1 MNWQDKGYLLSLNK
15 YNENSSIA
23 EFFTETNGKVVG
35 VIFGSTS
42 KKIKNYLLI
51 GNKFHINSKLRED
64 GRLGYL
70 KVEIDEI
77 KTPVYLEN
85 KKKLFCIIY
94 CMNLI
99 KILTAENENN
109 VEIYHLLE
117 KLFKIIE
124 LDNWLVEFL
133 YLELNILKSIGY
145 DINFKDYV
153 VDRGINGQTKYV
165 VDSSQKIIPNFLI
178 DKNIGPENL
187 KDIYSGF
194 SIVGDFLD
202 KTIIKPN
209 NKNYPSSRNDFV
221 DLLKYSSCST

>member
-23 EFFTETNGKVVG
+23 ELYTQNNGKIVG

-99 KILTAENENN
+99 KILTVENENN
-109 VEIYHLLE
+109 VEIYNHLE

-133 YLELNILKSIGY
+133 YLELNILKAIGY
-145 DINFKDYV
+145 DINFRDYV
-153 VDRGINGQTKYV
+153 VDKSINGQTKYIV
-165 VDSSQKIIPNFLI
+165 VSSQKIIPNFLI
-178 DKNIGPENL
+178 DKNIRPENL
-187 KDIYSGF
+187 KEIYNGYI
-194 SIVGDFLD
+194 IVGDFLD
-202 KTIIKPN
+202 KTIIKAN

-221 DLLKYSSCST
+221 NLLK

>member
-1 MNWQDKGYLLSLNK
+1 MNWQDKGYLISLNK

-23 EFFTETNGKVVG
+23 EFYTENNGKIVG
-35 VIFGSTS
+35 IIFGSTS
-42 KKIKNYLLI
+42 KKIKSYLLI

-109 VEIYHLLE
+109 VEIYNLLE
-117 KLFKIIE
+117 KLFKIID

-153 VDRGINGQTKYV
+153 VDKSINGQTKYI

-178 DKNIGPENL
+178 DKNISPENL

-202 KTIIKPN
+202 KTILKPN
-209 NKNYPSSRNDFV
+209 NKNYPSSRNDFIN
-221 DLLKYSSCST
+221 LLK

>member
-23 EFFTETNGKVVG
+23 EFYTENNGKIVG

-42 KKIKNYLLI
+42 KKIKSYLLI

-109 VEIYHLLE
+109 VEIYNLLE

-153 VDRGINGQTKYV
+153 VDKSINGQTKYI

-178 DKNIGPENL
+178 DKNTIPENL
-187 KDIYSGF
+187 KDIYNGF

-221 DLLKYSSCST
+221 NLLK

>member
-23 EFFTETNGKVVG
+23 EFYTENNGKIVG

-42 KKIKNYLLI
+42 KKIKSYLLI
-51 GNKFHINSKLRED
+51 GNKFHINSKIRED

-109 VEIYHLLE
+109 IEIYNLLE

-153 VDRGINGQTKYV
+153 VDKSINGQTKYI

-178 DKNIGPENL
+178 DKNISPENL
-187 KDIYSGF
+187 KDIHSGF

-221 DLLKYSSCST
+221 NLLK

>member
-23 EFFTETNGKVVG
+23 EFFTENNGKIVG
-35 VIFGSTS
+35 IIFGSTS
-42 KKIKNYLLI
+42 KKIKSYLLI

-99 KILTAENENN
+99 KILTVENESNM
-109 VEIYHLLE
+109 EIYSLLE
-117 KLFKIIE
+117 KLFKIID

-153 VDRGINGQTKYV
+153 VNKNINGQTKYV

-178 DKNIGPENL
+178 DKKIIPENT
-187 KDIYSGF
+187 KDIYSGY

-209 NKNYPSSRNDFV
+209 NKSFPSSRTDFIN
-221 DLLKYSSCST
+221 LLK

>member
-23 EFFTETNGKVVG
+23 EFYTENNGRIVG

-42 KKIKNYLLI
+42 KKIKSYLLI
-51 GNKFHINSKLRED
+51 GNKFHINSKIRED
-64 GRLGYL
+64 GRPSYL

-77 KTPVYLEN
+77 KTPIYLEN

-109 VEIYHLLE
+109 IEIYNLLE
-117 KLFKIIE
+117 KLFRIIE
-124 LDNWLVEFL
+124 LDNWLIEFL
-133 YLELNILKSIGY
+133 YLELKILKSIGY

-153 VDRGINGQTKYV
+153 VDKKINGQTKYIV
-165 VDSSQKIIPNFLI
+165 NSSQKIIPNFLI
-178 DKNIGPENL
+178 DKNISPENL
-187 KDIYSGF
+187 KDIYIGF

-209 NKNYPSSRNDFV
+209 NKSYPSSRNNFV
-221 DLLKYSSCST
+221 NLLK

>member
-1 MNWQDKGYLLSLNK
+1 MNWQDKGYLISLNK

-23 EFFTETNGKVVG
+23 EFYTENNGKIVG
-35 VIFGSTS
+35 IIFGSTS
-42 KKIKNYLLI
+42 KKIKSYLLL
-51 GNKFHINSKLRED
+51 GNKFHINSKQRED

-109 VEIYHLLE
+109 VEIYNLLE

-153 VDRGINGQTKYV
+153 VDKNINGQTKYI

-178 DKNIGPENL
+178 DKKISPENL
-187 KDIYSGF
+187 KDIYKGF

-221 DLLKYSSCST
+221 NLLK

>member
-23 EFFTETNGKVVG
+23 EFYTENNGKIVG

-42 KKIKNYLLI
+42 KKIKSYLLI

-94 CMNLI
+94 CMNLV

-109 VEIYHLLE
+109 VEIYNLLE

-153 VDRGINGQTKYV
+153 VDKNINGQTKYI

-178 DKNIGPENL
+178 DKKISPENL
-187 KDIYSGF
+187 KDIYKGF

-221 DLLKYSSCST
+221 NLLK

>member
-1 MNWQDKGYLLSLNK
+1 MNWQDKGYLISLNK

-23 EFFTETNGKVVG
+23 EFYTENNGKIVG
-35 VIFGSTS
+35 IIFGSTS
-42 KKIKNYLLI
+42 KKIKSYLLI

-109 VEIYHLLE
+109 IEIYNLLE

-124 LDNWLVEFL
+124 LDYWLVEFL

-153 VDRGINGQTKYV
+153 VDRSINGQTKYI

-178 DKNIGPENL
+178 DKNISPENL

-209 NKNYPSSRNDFV
+209 NKSYPSSRNDFV
-221 DLLKYSSCST
+221 NLLK

>member
-1 MNWQDKGYLLSLNK
+1 MNWQDKGYLISLNK

-23 EFFTETNGKVVG
+23 EFYTKNNGKIVG
-35 VIFGSTS
+35 IIFGSTS
-42 KKIKNYLLI
+42 KKIKSYLLI

-109 VEIYHLLE
+109 VEIYNLLE

-153 VDRGINGQTKYV
+153 INKNINGQTKYI

-178 DKNIGPENL
+178 DKKISPENL
-187 KDIYSGF
+187 KDIYKGF

-221 DLLKYSSCST
+221 NLLK

>member
-23 EFFTETNGKVVG
+23 EFYTENNGKIVG

-42 KKIKNYLLI
+42 KKIKSYLLI

-77 KTPVYLEN
+77 KTPIYLEN

-109 VEIYHLLE
+109 IEIYNLLE

-153 VDRGINGQTKYV
+153 VDKNINGQTKYI
-165 VDSSQKIIPNFLI
+165 VDSSKKIIPNFLI
-178 DKNIGPENL
+178 DKNISPENL

-221 DLLKYSSCST
+221 NLLK

>member
-23 EFFTETNGKVVG
+23 EIYTENNGKIVG

-42 KKIKNYLLI
+42 KKIKSYLLI
-51 GNKFHINSKLRED
+51 GNKFHINSKIRED

-109 VEIYHLLE
+109 IEIYNLLE

-153 VDRGINGQTKYV
+153 VDKNINGQTKYI

-178 DKNIGPENL
+178 DKKISPENL
-187 KDIYSGF
+187 KDIYKGF

-221 DLLKYSSCST
+221 NLLK

>member
-23 EFFTETNGKVVG
+23 EFYTENNGKIVG

-51 GNKFHINSKLRED
+51 GNKFHINSKLREN

-109 VEIYHLLE
+109 IEIYNLLE

-153 VDRGINGQTKYV
+153 VDKNINGQTKYI
-165 VDSSQKIIPNFLI
+165 VDSNQKIIPNFLI
-178 DKNIGPENL
+178 DKNNSPENL

-221 DLLKYSSCST
+221 NLLK

>member
-23 EFFTETNGKVVG
+23 EFFTENNGKVVG
-35 VIFGSTS
+35 LIFGSTS
-42 KKIKNYLLI
+42 KKIKSYLLI
-51 GNKFHINSKLRED
+51 GNKFHINSKLRQD

-99 KILTAENENN
+99 KILTVENEINI
-109 VEIYHLLE
+109 EIYSLLE
-117 KLFKIIE
+117 KLFKIIDF
-124 LDNWLVEFL
+124 DNWLVEFL

-153 VDRGINGQTKYV
+153 INKNINGQTRYV
-165 VDSSQKIIPNFLI
+165 VDSIQKIIPNFLI
-178 DKNIGPENL
+178 DKKIIPENIT
-187 KDIYSGF
+187 DIYSGYL
-194 SIVGDFLD
+194 IVGDFLD
-202 KTIIKPN
+202 KTIIKPS
-209 NKNYPSSRNDFV
+209 NKSFPSSRNDFIN
-221 DLLKYSSCST
+221 LLK

>member
-23 EFFTETNGKVVG
+23 EFFTENNGKIIG

-42 KKIKNYLLI
+42 KKIKSYLLI

-99 KILTAENENN
+99 RILTVENEKNTELYN
-109 VEIYHLLE
+109 LVD
-117 KLFKIIE
+117 KLFQIID
-124 LDNWLVEFL
+124 LNNWLVEFL

-153 VDRGINGQTKYV
+153 VYKKINGEAKYV
-165 VDSSQKIIPNFLI
+165 VDSNQKIIPNFLI
-178 DKNIGPENL
+178 DKKIIPKNQT
-187 KDIYSGF
+187 DIYTGY

-209 NKNYPSSRNDFV
+209 NKSFPSSRNDFIN
-221 DLLKYSSCST
+221 LIK

>member
-23 EFFTETNGKVVG
+23 EFYTENNGKIVG

-42 KKIKNYLLI
+42 KKIKSYLLI

-99 KILTAENENN
+99 KILTVENENN
-109 VEIYHLLE
+109 VEIYNLLE

-124 LDNWLVEFL
+124 FDNWLVEFL

-145 DINFKDYV
+145 DISFKDYV
-153 VDRGINGQTKYV
+153 VDKNINGQTKYI

-178 DKNIGPENL
+178 DKNNSPENL

-221 DLLKYSSCST
+221 NLLK

>member
-23 EFFTETNGKVVG
+23 EFFTENNGKVVG

-42 KKIKNYLLI
+42 KKIKSYLLI
-51 GNKFHINSKLRED
+51 GNKFHINSKFRED

-77 KTPVYLEN
+77 KTPFYLEN

-99 KILTAENENN
+99 KILTVENESNI
-109 VEIYHLLE
+109 EIYSLLR
-117 KLFKIIE
+117 KLFKIID

-153 VDRGINGQTKYV
+153 VNKNINGQNKYV
-165 VDSSQKIIPNFLI
+165 VESSQKIIPNFLI
-178 DKNIGPENL
+178 DKKIIPENT
-187 KDIYSGF
+187 KDIFNGY

-209 NKNYPSSRNDFV
+209 NKSFPSSRNDFIN
-221 DLLKYSSCST
+221 LIK

>member
-1 MNWQDKGYLLSLNK
+1 MNWQDKGYLISLNK

-23 EFFTETNGKVVG
+23 EFYTENNGKIVG
-35 VIFGSTS
+35 IIFGSTS
-42 KKIKNYLLI
+42 KKIKSYLLI

-109 VEIYHLLE
+109 VEIYNLLE

-153 VDRGINGQTKYV
+153 VDKNINGQTKYI

-178 DKNIGPENL
+178 DKNISPENL

-221 DLLKYSSCST
+221 NLLK

>member
-23 EFFTETNGKVVG
+23 EFYTENNGKIVG

-42 KKIKNYLLI
+42 KKIKSYLLI
-51 GNKFHINSKLRED
+51 GNKFHINSKVREN

-85 KKKLFCIIY
+85 KKKLFCIVY

-99 KILTAENENN
+99 KILTVENENN
-109 VEIYHLLE
+109 IEIYNLLE

-133 YLELNILKSIGY
+133 YLELSIFKSIGY

-153 VDRGINGQTKYV
+153 VAKSINGQNKYIV
-165 VDSSQKIIPNFLI
+165 NSSQKIIPNFLI
-178 DKNIGPENL
+178 DKNIRPKNL
-187 KDIYSGF
+187 NDLYNGF
-194 SIVGDFLD
+194 SLVGDFLD

-209 NKNYPSSRNDFV
+209 NKNYPTSRNDFIN
-221 DLLKYSSCST
+221 LLK

>member
-23 EFFTETNGKVVG
+23 EFFTKNYGKVVG

-42 KKIKNYLLI
+42 KKIKSYLLI
-51 GNKFHINSKLRED
+51 GNKFHINSKLRQD
-64 GRLGYL
+64 GTLGYL

-99 KILTAENENN
+99 KILTVENEGNI
-109 VEIYHLLE
+109 EIYSLLE
-117 KLFKIIE
+117 KLFKIID

-153 VDRGINGQTKYV
+153 IKKNINGQTKYV

-178 DKNIGPENL
+178 DKKIIPENT
-187 KDIYSGF
+187 KDIYGGY

-209 NKNYPSSRNDFV
+209 NKSFPSSRNDFIN
-221 DLLKYSSCST
+221 LIK

>member
-23 EFFTETNGKVVG
+23 EFYTENNGKIVG
-35 VIFGSTS
+35 GIFGSTS
-42 KKIKNYLLI
+42 KKIKSYLLI

-109 VEIYHLLE
+109 IEIYNLLE

-124 LDNWLVEFL
+124 LNNWLVEFL

-153 VDRGINGQTKYV
+153 VDKNINGQTKYIV
-165 VDSSQKIIPNFLI
+165 NTSEKIIPNFLI
-178 DKNIGPENL
+178 DKNISPENL

-221 DLLKYSSCST
+221 NLLK

>member
-23 EFFTETNGKVVG
+23 EFFTENNGKVVG

-42 KKIKNYLLI
+42 KKIKSYLLI

-99 KILTAENENN
+99 KILTVENESNM
-109 VEIYHLLE
+109 EIYFLLE
-117 KLFKIIE
+117 KLFKIIDV
-124 LDNWLVEFL
+124 DNWLVEFL

-153 VDRGINGQTKYV
+153 VNKNINGQTKYV

-178 DKNIGPENL
+178 DKKIIPENT
-187 KDIYSGF
+187 KDIYSGY

-209 NKNYPSSRNDFV
+209 NKSFPSSRNDFIN
-221 DLLKYSSCST
+221 LLK

>member
-1 MNWQDKGYLLSLNK
+1 MNWQDKGYLISLNK

-23 EFFTETNGKVVG
+23 EFYTENNGKIVG
-35 VIFGSTS
+35 IIFGSTS
-42 KKIKNYLLI
+42 KKIKSYLLI

-109 VEIYHLLE
+109 VEIYNLLE
-117 KLFKIIE
+117 KFFKIIE
-124 LDNWLVEFL
+124 FDNWLVEFL
-133 YLELNILKSIGY
+133 YLELNIFKSIGY

-153 VDRGINGQTKYV
+153 VDKSINGQTKYI

-178 DKNIGPENL
+178 DKNISPENL
-187 KDIYSGF
+187 KDIYNGF

-221 DLLKYSSCST
+221 NLLK

>member
-23 EFFTETNGKVVG
+23 EFYTENNGKIVG

-42 KKIKNYLLI
+42 KKIKSYLLI
-51 GNKFHINSKLRED
+51 GNKFHINSKIRED

-109 VEIYHLLE
+109 IEIYNLLE

-124 LDNWLVEFL
+124 FDNWLVEFL
-133 YLELNILKSIGY
+133 YLELNILKSVGY

-153 VDRGINGQTKYV
+153 IDKSINGQTKYIV
-165 VDSSQKIIPNFLI
+165 GSSQKIIPNFLI
-178 DKNIGPENL
+178 DKKISPENS
-187 KDIYSGF
+187 KEIYSGF

-221 DLLKYSSCST
+221 NLLK

>member
-1 MNWQDKGYLLSLNK
+1 MNWQDKGYLISLNK

-23 EFFTETNGKVVG
+23 EFYTENNGKIVG
-35 VIFGSTS
+35 IIFGSTS
-42 KKIKNYLLI
+42 KKMKSYLLI

-109 VEIYHLLE
+109 VEIYNLLE

-153 VDRGINGQTKYV
+153 VDKNINGQTKYI

-178 DKNIGPENL
+178 DKNIIPENL

-221 DLLKYSSCST
+221 NLLK

>member
-23 EFFTETNGKVVG
+23 EFYTKNNGKIVG

-42 KKIKNYLLI
+42 KKIKSYLLI

-85 KKKLFCIIY
+85 RKKLFCIIY

-109 VEIYHLLE
+109 IEIYNLLE

-153 VDRGINGQTKYV
+153 VDKNINGQIKYI

-178 DKNIGPENL
+178 DKNISPENL

-221 DLLKYSSCST
+221 NLLK

>member
-23 EFFTETNGKVVG
+23 EFFTENNGKVVG

-42 KKIKNYLLI
+42 KKIKSYLLI

-99 KILTAENENN
+99 KILTVENESNI
-109 VEIYHLLE
+109 EIYSLLE
-117 KLFKIIE
+117 KLFKIID

-133 YLELNILKSIGY
+133 YLELSILKSIGY

-153 VDRGINGQTKYV
+153 VNKSIDGQTIYV

-178 DKNIGPENL
+178 DKKITPVNT
-187 KDIYSGF
+187 KDIYSGY

-209 NKNYPSSRNDFV
+209 NKSFPSSRNDFIN
-221 DLLKYSSCST
+221 LLK

>member
-23 EFFTETNGKVVG
+23 EFYTENNGKIVG

-42 KKIKNYLLI
+42 KKIKSYLLI

-109 VEIYHLLE
+109 IEIFNLLE
-117 KLFKIIE
+117 KLFIIIE

-145 DINFKDYV
+145 DISFKDYV
-153 VDRGINGQTKYV
+153 VDKNINGQTKYI

-178 DKNIGPENL
+178 DKNISPENL

-221 DLLKYSSCST
+221 NLLK

>member
-1 MNWQDKGYLLSLNK
+1 MNWQDKGYLISLNK

-23 EFFTETNGKVVG
+23 EFYTENNGKIVG
-35 VIFGSTS
+35 IIFGSTS
-42 KKIKNYLLI
+42 KKIKSYLLI

-64 GRLGYL
+64 GSLGYL

-109 VEIYHLLE
+109 VEIYNLLE
-117 KLFKIIE
+117 KFFKIIG

-153 VDRGINGQTKYV
+153 VDKNINGQTKYI

-178 DKNIGPENL
+178 DKKISPENL
-187 KDIYSGF
+187 RDIYKGF

-221 DLLKYSSCST
+221 NLLK

>member
-42 KKIKNYLLI
+42 KKIKSYLLI

-99 KILTAENENN
+99 KILTVENESNM
-109 VEIYHLLE
+109 EIYSLLE
-117 KLFKIIE
+117 KLFKIIDF
-124 LDNWLVEFL
+124 DNWLVEFL
-133 YLELNILKSIGY
+133 FLELNIFKSIGY

-153 VDRGINGQTKYV
+153 VNKNINGTSKYV

-178 DKNIGPENL
+178 DKKIIPENI
-187 KDIYSGF
+187 KEINSGY

-209 NKNYPSSRNDFV
+209 NKSFPSSRNDFTN
-221 DLLKYSSCST
+221 LLK

>member
-23 EFFTETNGKVVG
+23 EFYTENNGKIVG

-42 KKIKNYLLI
+42 KKIKSYLLI

-109 VEIYHLLE
+109 IEIYNLLE

-153 VDRGINGQTKYV
+153 VDKNINGQTKYI

-178 DKNIGPENL
+178 DKNVSPENL

-194 SIVGDFLD
+194 SLVGDFLD

-221 DLLKYSSCST
+221 NLLK